1 MFLEERQQQTI
12 KLLETHGRV
21 TVAELAQRFD
31 VTEDCIRKDL
41 KQLAAD
47 GKCRRVYGGATA
59 LQATPEPNVIDRIG
73 TMVPQKRIIAAKA
86 VELIYPESTVFL
98 DISTTNLFL
107 AQLIAERHICCNVV
121 STMIGVLKALSKSPE
136 VTALCPGGTLRMG
149 YDGFVGGSC
158 VAALE
163 NYRFDLSFMGCY
175 GLDPATRE
183 ITTHAPEDGIVKQ
196 AVVERTKQNYL
207 VAEARKL
214 LSFGSYRYAN
224 FDDFEA
230 LICDDDAPEGARQVR
245 RAGLTVL

>member
-1 MFLEERQQQTI
+1 MFLEERQQRI
-12 KLLETHGRV
+12 VKLLEAHGRV
-21 TVAELAQRFD
+21 AVTELAQSFD

-41 KQLAAD
+41 KQLANN

-59 LQATPEPNVIDRIG
+59 VQTPPELNVVDRIG
-73 TMVPQKRIIAAKA
+73 TMVPQKRVIAAKA
-86 VELIYPESTVFL
+86 VELIRPEMTVFL

-107 AQLIAERHICCNVV
+107 AQLIAERQICCNVV
-121 STMIGVLKALSKSPE
+121 STMIGVLRALAKSPE

-158 VAALE
+158 VTALE

-175 GLDPATRE
+175 GVDPAAQE

-196 AVVERTKQNYL
+196 AVVARTKQNYL
-207 VAEARKL
+207 IAESRKL
-214 LSFGSYRYAN
+214 MSFGSYRYAG

-230 LICDDDAPEGARQVR
+230 LICDDDSPEGVAAVR
-245 RAGLTVL
+245 NAGLKVL